1 MNNIKIKLK
10 TSELTGA
17 ALDRAVAKAKRIELS
32 HGCYNRLLVDG
43 RMSAGQKC

>member
-17 ALDRAVAKAKRIELS
+17 MTTGF
-32 HGCYNRLLVDG
+32 GCITLAPG
-43 RMSAGQKC
+43 MS